1 MTAAQEMFSSADK
14 IQHKPIRDD
23 QWSDAVKCYQRAK
36 LMTDAVRALVRAFPE
51 QTGKSAAQ
59 IRFAIKARADSKESE
74 ARDDLH
80 GRLELLGGGDSD
92 REAGQ

>member
-1 MTAAQEMFSSADK
+1 VSNMREFFDAADK

-23 QWSDAVKCYQRAK
+23 QWAEGVECYQRAK
-36 LMTDAVRALVRAFPE
+36 LMTDAVSDLVKAFAE

-74 ARDDLH
+74 ARDDLQ
-80 GRLELLGGGDSD
+80 GRLELLGGG
-92 REAGQ
+92 E

>member
-1 MTAAQEMFSSADK
+1 MTAAQEMFQAADK

-23 QWSDAVKCYQRAK
+23 QWSDAVECYQRAK
-36 LMTDAVRALVRAFPE
+36 LMTDAVSDMVKAFAE

-74 ARDDLH
+74 ARDDLQ
-80 GRLELLGGGDSD
+80 GRLELLGGG
-92 REAGQ
+92 E